1 MKRLCPTHR
10 FMFEGMECPL
20 CRKDRI
26 DSYVSRYGNESTEH
40 KEKQKKEEDKEIT
53 NDDLAKLVAKFNK
66 K

>member
-1 MKRLCPTHR
+1 
-10 FMFEGMECPL
+10 MFEGMECPL

-40 KEKQKKEEDKEIT
+40 KETQKKEEDKEIT